1 MRIFKAIWAY
11 LKDWKN
17 LLTHGLIGA
26 AILCA
31 ALFLPIKPFSRILI
45 LVVVIA
51 FNLVRMRLDRKRKAA
66 RTSAVSQRNAYP
78 ISKDATGSTGVSVG
92 HGENSQETFGATP
105 GADEEVNTATL

>member
-45 LVVVIA
+45 LV
-51 FNLVRMRLDRKRKAA
+51 RRDRL
-66 RTSAVSQRNAYP
+66 QP
-78 ISKDATGSTGVSVG
+78 GQDA
-92 HGENSQETFGATP
+92 P
-105 GADEEVNTATL
+105 